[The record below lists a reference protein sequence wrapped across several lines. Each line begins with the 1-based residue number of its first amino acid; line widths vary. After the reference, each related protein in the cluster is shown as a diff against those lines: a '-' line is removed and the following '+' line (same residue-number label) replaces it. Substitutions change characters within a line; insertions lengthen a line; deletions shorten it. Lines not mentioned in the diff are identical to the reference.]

1 MGKVSIISGMVF
13 GGMLALSPLAYAQDA
28 AEAADYLVMPPNAEV
43 VFITTGGAEP
53 RADWSDA
60 ARMNFESHVSD
71 QLTAN
76 GHSFMSYETS
86 EDTSDDI
93 EQLMLLQELVTA
105 SLSMHIP
112 HKEGN
117 GYNNTDLSLGDS
129 VSLLRG
135 ENDVDEV
142 LFVDHYSQIESSGV
156 FLMAVAV
163 GTVTGYVPPSNN
175 VRFSRF
181 STFDM
186 ETGDLTNTAIHM
198 FGDPRDVGESQN
210 IVSNLMRGMSLA
222 GQ

>member
-1 MGKVSIISGMVF
+1 
-13 GGMLALSPLAYAQDA
+13 
-28 AEAADYLVMPPNAEV
+28 
-43 VFITTGGAEP
+43 
-53 RADWSDA
+53 
-60 ARMNFESHVSD
+60 
-71 QLTAN
+71 
-76 GHSFMSYETS
+76 MSYETS

-117 GYNNTDLSLGDS
+117 GFNNTDLSLGDS

-135 ENDVDEV
+135 ESDIDEV